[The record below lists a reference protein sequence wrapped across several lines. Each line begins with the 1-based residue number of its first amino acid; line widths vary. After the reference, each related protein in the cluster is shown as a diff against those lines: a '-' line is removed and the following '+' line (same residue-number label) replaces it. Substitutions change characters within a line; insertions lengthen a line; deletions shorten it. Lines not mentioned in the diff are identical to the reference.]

1 MIIIINDFVDF
12 DCLDFI
18 EGYNDLTQ
26 VQGLRVI
33 AFFKLLESEDI
44 DFISFDCET
53 ATLAFTTYTDYKDY
67 YTDRLIIS
75 TIGKQCGLDYLQASF
90 DSGHR
95 LDFEF
100 LV

>member
-1 MIIIINDFVDF
+1 MIIIIGDFVNF
-12 DCLDFI
+12 ECLDFI
-18 EGYNDLTQ
+18 EGFNDLSQ
-26 VQGLRVI
+26 VQGLRLI
-33 AFFKLLESEDI
+33 AFFKSIENEDI
-44 DFISFDCET
+44 DFVSFDCNT

-67 YTDRLIIS
+67 HKDRLIIS
-75 TIGKQCGLDYLQASF
+75 TIGKQCGLDYLHASL